1 MKTYSNF
8 FRYLYVLFLNFI
20 RFMTDSQR
28 NRLIICLIT
37 SILFFSCVVP
47 CIPAESNSNL
57 PLIGEDDDYV
67 VNESIGSTHVF
78 NWTVYKN
85 SSHNFVVRV
94 DANGLGS
101 WKHRISPDYFIID
114 DANPYQIVS
123 LYVNIPQ
130 YPQVNQKNAVVSFQF
145 RPLNQTETFS
155 IEKSIFIKITGIS
168 SEGGNTIVGGFPNP
182 LPAPLNNAIGAFILN
197 ICIWAAFAT
206 IFYIFIKRFLMVF
219 VKRTETLLDDAII
232 EIIRRPALIII
243 ILYGALHSLMKLNIS
258 IGLLASLNTAY
269 MLIFVFTLI
278 YVAYRIFDE
287 VLEALTI
294 RKGGRFSTFGTVLKP
309 MFRKI
314 GLTVII
320 IGGVIFGLSSIGID
334 VTALLAGAGVAGL
347 VIAFAAQDTLSNFFS
362 GIHLLL
368 DRPFRIGDIILL
380 ETGEYCR
387 VENVGMRS
395 TKLYSLFDHE
405 LIILPNNSVANQK
418 IINIVKPD
426 TRIRKTIEV
435 GVAYGSDLDK
445 VKQILMEVAMNHK
458 KVVHESGF
466 EPVVRFTGFG
476 DSSLNFI
483 LLVWID
489 DVMKQ
494 WGVLSD
500 LRSEIDHR
508 FRKENITIPFPQRT
522 VWLNTIKK
530 QTDKR
535 VTIEDNDTHEGKK

>member
-1 MKTYSNF
+1 MIKKGKKQIF
-8 FRYLYVLFLNFI
+8 FF
-20 RFMTDSQR
+20 
-28 NRLIICLIT
+28 LIT
-37 SILFFSCVVP
+37 FILMFPSVLQPVS
-47 CIPAESNSNL
+47 AESFEGF
-57 PLIGEDDDYV
+57 PIIGEDDKYI

-85 SSHNFVVRV
+85 SSQNFVVRV
-94 DANGLGS
+94 DVVGLEPWTS
-101 WKHRISPDYFIID
+101 TLSHDYFVID
-114 DANPYQIVS
+114 ETHPYQIVGLS
-123 LYVNIPQ
+123 VDIPK
-130 YPQVNQKNAVVSFQF
+130 YPEADEKKGRVTFIF

-155 IEKSIFIKITGIS
+155 IEKTVELTITGIS
-168 SEGGNTIVGGFPNP
+168 TGEENTLVGGFPNP
-182 LPAPLNNAIGAFILN
+182 LPFPLNNPIGAFILN
-197 ICIWAAFAT
+197 ICIWT
-206 IFYIFIKRFLMVF
+206 IIAVFFYIFIKRFLIVF
-219 VKRTETLLDDAII
+219 VEKTETLLDDAII
-232 EIIRRPALIII
+232 EIIRRPGLIII
-243 ILYGALHSLMKLNIS
+243 VLYGLLHSFMKLDIN
-258 IGLLASLNTAY
+258 IGLLASLNTLY
-269 MLIFVFTLI
+269 MIIFVFTI
-278 YVAYRIFDE
+278 VYVSYRVFDE
-287 VLEALTI
+287 ILNELTI

-368 DRPFRIGDIILL
+368 DRPFRIGDVILL
-380 ETGEYCR
+380 ESGEYCR

-405 LIILPNNSVANQK
+405 LIILPNNSIANQK

-435 GVAYGSDLDK
+435 GVAYGSDLDT
-445 VKQILMEVAMNHK
+445 VKKILMDVAKDHK
-458 KVVHESGF
+458 KVVNETDF

-476 DSSLNFI
+476 ESSLNFI

-494 WGVLSD
+494 WGVISD
-500 LRSEIDHR
+500 LHSEIDRR
-508 FRKENITIPFPQRT
+508 FREAKVTIPFPQRT
-522 VWLNTIKK
+522 VWLNTMKQVKEKNESVENNNKK
-530 QTDKR
+530 
-535 VTIEDNDTHEGKK
+535 

>member
-1 MKTYSNF
+1 MIHMPHKRIIIPVIICIILSS
-8 FRYLYVLFLNFI
+8 LFISFSSAES
-20 RFMTDSQR
+20 TDS
-28 NRLIICLIT
+28 
-37 SILFFSCVVP
+37 
-47 CIPAESNSNL
+47 L
-57 PLIGEDDDYV
+57 PIIGEDDAYT
-67 VNESIGSTHVF
+67 VNASIGSTHSF
-78 NWTVYKN
+78 NWTIYKN
-85 SSHNFVVRV
+85 SSQNYVVRIKV
-94 DANGLGS
+94 TGLGS
-101 WKHRISPDYFIID
+101 WSYRISKDYFVLD
-114 DANPYQIVS
+114 ESNQYQLIGLSVD
-123 LYVNIPQ
+123 IPQ
-130 YPQVNQKNAVVSFQF
+130 YPQDKKIDAIVKFTF
-145 RPLNQTETFS
+145 RPINQTETFS
-155 IEKSIFIKITGIS
+155 IPKPISIAVTGIS
-168 SEGGNTIVGGFPNP
+168 SGEENTIIGGIQNP
-182 LPAPLNNAIGAFILN
+182 LPPPLDGPYGAFGLSIL
-197 ICIWAAFAT
+197 IWAAIAF
-206 IFYIFIKRFLMVF
+206 FVYFITKRVIMVL
-219 VKRTETLLDDAII
+219 VKKTETLLDDAII
-232 EIIRRPALIII
+232 EIIRIPILIII
-243 ILYGALHSLMKLNIS
+243 ILYGSIHSLMKLDIS
-258 IGLLASLNTAY
+258 IGLIASLNTLY
-269 MLIFVFTLI
+269 MIILVFTVI
-278 YVAYRIFDE
+278 YMAYRIFDE
-287 VLEALTI
+287 ILEELTLK
-294 RKGGRFSTFGTVLKP
+294 KGGRFSTFGTVLKP

-314 GLTVII
+314 GLTIII

-368 DRPFRIGDIILL
+368 DRPFRIGEIILL

-445 VKQILMEVAMNHK
+445 VKKILMDVAINHD
-458 KVVHESGF
+458 KVVHETGF

-500 LRSEIDHR
+500 LRSSIDDE
-508 FRKENITIPFPQRT
+508 FKKEHITIPFPQRT
-522 VWLNTIKK
+522 VWLNTVKNQSSK
-530 QTDKR
+530 RNEDK
-535 VTIEDNDTHEGKK
+535 NK